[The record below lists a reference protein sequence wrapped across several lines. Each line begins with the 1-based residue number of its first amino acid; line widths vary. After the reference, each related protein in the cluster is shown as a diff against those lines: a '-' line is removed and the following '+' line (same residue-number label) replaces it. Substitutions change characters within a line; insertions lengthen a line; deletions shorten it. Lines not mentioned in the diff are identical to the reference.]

1 MTIVTP
7 VGSIESDSGNH
18 IMDIL
23 SVVFVI
29 GFFVLIKKVIMDK
42 TKGIYQEELI
52 VGVDYTYNKDYK
64 KIYDIKSLKRRLQE
78 ILKNYK

>member
-1 MTIVTP
+1 MFRQR
-7 VGSIESDSGNH
+7 
-18 IMDIL
+18 DI
-23 SVVFVI
+23 
-29 GFFVLIKKVIMDK
+29 VLIKKVIMDK